1 MAISLDPTTLRLFLA
16 VVEERSMTKAAERE
30 HITTPAIS
38 KRIAELESQ
47 LDVQLLERSNIGV
60 KPTAAGRSLAT
71 DARHILDALNVAQ
84 GKLSDYASG
93 VRGEVRISANPTSIL
108 DSLPRDIQAFATRYP
123 LVRISLDE
131 RGSSQVV
138 QAVANGDRD
147 IGIFMSDASYPDL
160 QVFPYRKVSLVLIVP
175 VDHPLSRRHSI
186 KFVEAAEFDFIL
198 HAETRKLGAL
208 VVAAAAVSGFN
219 IKSKVQATTQ
229 EGMRRLVEAGM
240 GVAVMPEQGAV
251 PYAKLH
257 KFRCVRITDS
267 WAQLQTGICTRRTE
281 VLPMSVR
288 LLLSQLRATDAD
300 VKT

>member
-1 MAISLDPTTLRLFLA
+1 M
-16 VVEERSMTKAAERE
+16 VKERSMAKAAERE

-47 LDVQLLERSNIGV
+47 LDVQLLERSNTGV
-60 KPTAAGRSLAT
+60 RPTAAGRSLAA
-71 DARHILDALNVAQ
+71 DARHILDALNAAQ

-108 DSLPRDIQAFATRYP
+108 GSLPRDIQAFATRYP

-147 IGIFMSDASYPDL
+147 IGIFMSDASFVSDTSSPDL
-160 QVFPYRKVSLVLIVP
+160 QVFPYRKVRLVLIAP
-175 VDHPLSRRHSI
+175 VDHPLSRRRSI
-186 KFVEAAEFDFIL
+186 KFAEAAGFDFIL
-198 HAETRKLGAL
+198 HAETSKLGAL

-257 KFRCVRITDS
+257 KFRCVRITDG
-267 WAQLQTGICTRRTE
+267 WAQLQTSICTRRAE

-288 LLLSQLRATDAD
+288 LLLSQLRADPSPS
-300 VKT
+300 